1 MEEDII
7 TEEELQE
14 ELEEEKKEITIDED
28 ERKLKIITEDG
39 EEKEYELIAYIRKDI
54 GEFIVY
60 TDNKQLDNGQ
70 ILLYVNS
77 VIDDNGVITLDEV
90 EDDEVSTIIDELKER
105 M

>member
-39 EEKEYELIAYIRKDI
+39 EEKQYELIAYIRKDI

>member
-14 ELEEEKKEITIDED
+14 ELEEKKEITIDED

>member
-90 EDDEVSTIIDELKER
+90 EDDEVSTIIDDLKER

>member
-90 EDDEVSTIIDELKER
+90 EDDELSTIIDELKER

>member
-60 TDNKQLDNGQ
+60 TDSKQLDNGQ